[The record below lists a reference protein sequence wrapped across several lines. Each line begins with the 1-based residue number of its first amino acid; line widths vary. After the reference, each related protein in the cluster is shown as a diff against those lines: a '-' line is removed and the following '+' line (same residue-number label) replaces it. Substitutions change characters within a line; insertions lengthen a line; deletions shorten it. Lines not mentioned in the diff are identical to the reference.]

1 MFEIKVTFYSIYCE
15 LATTKNYGKLSSHY
29 PHVYKTKW
37 WHLHGIYEKLKIIV
51 NNNFLNLPRTFSKVA
66 FFTRKT
72 WAAKLQ
78 LNYHY
83 YYNYYFKKTL
93 WCNPRSR
100 PSGVKIQLSMSKIVY
115 STGKLSWRFKQIN
128 FFFDKKKIQKQSRCF
143 QYKIPEIFYYYYY
156 YFIFY
161 FYLICYST
169 VQQLQLLSQ
178 SIDAQTDYT
187 PKHTCNSTTTT
198 RGMPTVILQVL
209 FKKEETNHFFKRRKT
224 T

>member
-15 LATTKNYGKLSSHY
+15 LATTKNYGKFSSHY

-83 YYNYYFKKTL
+83 YYNYYLKKTL

-100 PSGVKIQLSMSKIVY
+100 PSGVKIHVKNRIFHRETFMEIQADKLFFRQKENSKTKSLFPVQNTRNLLLLLLLLFFLFLSHLLFH
-115 STGKLSWRFKQIN
+115 STTI
-128 FFFDKKKIQKQSRCF
+128 
-143 QYKIPEIFYYYYY
+143 
-156 YFIFY
+156 
-161 FYLICYST
+161 T
-169 VQQLQLLSQ
+169 V
-178 SIDAQTDYT
+178 IIT
-187 PKHTCNSTTTT
+187 KHTC
-198 RGMPTVILQVL
+198 
-209 FKKEETNHFFKRRKT
+209 TNGLHT
-224 T
+224 

>member
-15 LATTKNYGKLSSHY
+15 LATTKNYGKFSSHY

-83 YYNYYFKKTL
+83 YYNYYLKKTL

-143 QYKIPEIFYYYYY
+143 HYKIPEIFYYYYY
-156 YFIFY
+156 FIFL
-161 FYLICYST
+161 FLSHLLFQST
-169 VQQLQLLSQ
+169 TITV
-178 SIDAQTDYT
+178 IIT
-187 PKHTCNSTTTT
+187 KHTC
-198 RGMPTVILQVL
+198 
-209 FKKEETNHFFKRRKT
+209 TNGLHT
-224 T
+224 